1 MQETPPLSISLGFIF
16 YNSEQ
21 LLYVMCQELQN
32 VPSSSVINRNK
43 SKSSLLG
50 RAVCYFAYQYFKE
63 SNVYCNPASLC
74 SHCGGFRSTSTLD
87 CLESWGATGPWRLS
101 AAHFSQYAALKAFYP
116 VWPQREQPTN
126 NVQCWGLSAH
136 ESCCNLAAN
145 GFCSI
150 SEGLIIWRTV
160 WQFRTNSFPSCR
172 DVKWEE
178 MNFVVSLFN
187 LSLQLV
193 CDDGFLT
200 KNKKNIFP

>member
-43 SKSSLLG
+43 WKSSLLG

-116 VWPQREQPTN
+116 VWPQREQPT
-126 NVQCWGLSAH
+126 VTYSAEAWVLMSH
-136 ESCCNLAAN
+136 AA
-145 GFCSI
+145 
-150 SEGLIIWRTV
+150 T
-160 WQFRTNSFPSCR
+160 WQQT
-172 DVKWEE
+172 D
-178 MNFVVSLFN
+178 FVVYLKVLLSEEQFDNLGQIHSL
-187 LSLQLV
+187 LAEM
-193 CDDGFLT
+193 
-200 KNKKNIFP
+200 

>member
-1 MQETPPLSISLGFIF
+1 
-16 YNSEQ
+16 
-21 LLYVMCQELQN
+21 MCQELQN
-32 VPSSSVINRNK
+32 VPSSSVIHRNK

-50 RAVCYFAYQYFKE
+50 RAVCYFAYKYFKE
-63 SNVYCNPASLC
+63 SNVYCNQASLC

-87 CLESWGATGPWRLS
+87 CLESWGATGLWRLCNS
-101 AAHFSQYAALKAFYP
+101 LQSICCTYSFLPCLASERTAN
-116 VWPQREQPTN
+116 R

-150 SEGLIIWRTV
+150 FEGLIIWRTV
-160 WQFRTNSFPSCR
+160 WQFGTNSFPSCR

-193 CDDGFLT
+193 CDDGFL
-200 KNKKNIFP
+200 KKKYKHFYPSL

>member
-87 CLESWGATGPWRLS
+87 CHGIN
-101 AAHFSQYAALKAFYP
+101 
-116 VWPQREQPTN
+116 RE
-126 NVQCWGLSAH
+126 
-136 ESCCNLAAN
+136 
-145 GFCSI
+145 
-150 SEGLIIWRTV
+150 
-160 WQFRTNSFPSCR
+160 
-172 DVKWEE
+172 D
-178 MNFVVSLFN
+178 
-187 LSLQLV
+187 SLQLTSV
-193 CDDGFLT
+193 NMLHLKLFTLSGLRE
-200 KNKKNIFP
+200 NSQP